1 MTEDEKMM
9 QADRIA
15 ELASKLPQDVQ
26 EKILCTIQGAMMV
39 QPQVEP
45 A

>member
-1 MTEDEKMM
+1 MKNEKIM
-9 QADRIA
+9 QPERVA
-15 ELASKLPQDVQ
+15 ELIANLPNDVQ

-39 QPQVEP
+39 QPKAEP

>member
-1 MTEDEKMM
+1 MKNEKIM
-9 QADRIA
+9 QPEHVA
-15 ELASKLPQDVQ
+15 ELIAMLPEDVQ

-39 QPQVEP
+39 QPPAEP